1 MSQEGGVNERN
12 AIGDAHRIEFGAWG
26 VCAALA
32 VAAIINTTAA
42 DFLAREMA
50 LEGEATLLAITVV
63 LAATS
68 VWRAVRQM
76 KGSGPSVRVQLAG
89 VILRVSVGV
98 PLFLFALVVA
108 ASGFAA

>member
-1 MSQEGGVNERN
+1 M
-12 AIGDAHRIEFGAWG
+12 
-26 VCAALA
+26 CAALA
-32 VAAIINTTAA
+32 IVALINTGGA

-50 LEGEATLLAITVV
+50 LEGEVTLLAITVV

-68 VWRAVRQM
+68 VWRAVRHM

-89 VILRVSVGV
+89 VILRVSFGV